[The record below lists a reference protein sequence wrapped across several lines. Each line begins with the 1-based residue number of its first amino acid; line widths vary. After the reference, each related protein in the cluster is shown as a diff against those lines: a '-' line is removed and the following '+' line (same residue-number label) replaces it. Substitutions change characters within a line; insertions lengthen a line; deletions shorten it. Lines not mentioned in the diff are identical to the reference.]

1 MDKGIN
7 IEDVQVGLQLTK
19 LKLIHAGWLVDFYN
33 HMSTSKGKE
42 IIESGWKAAGI
53 YDAIKVGS
61 ENMPPI
67 DPLKDIDPLLN
78 ENSEPNDNQ
87 HLLPVCDITVEEFEL
102 LCGYKIQRDDLESDE
117 DSDSEWEEEENV

>member
-7 IEDVQVGLQLTK
+7 IEDVQVGLQLKK

-42 IIESGWKAAGI
+42 VIESGWKAAGI

-61 ENMPPI
+61 EKMPPI
-67 DPLKDIDPLLN
+67 DPFKDIDPLLN
-78 ENSEPNDNQ
+78 ENSEPNNNQ
-87 HLLPVCDITVEEFEL
+87 HLLPVCDITVEKFEL
-102 LCGYKIQRDDLESDE
+102 LCGYK
-117 DSDSEWEEEENV
+117 